1 MIIIKMCYFSLP
13 DNTADVVGT
22 IKELVNS
29 ELASDGSLTGEELN
43 TVVDKL
49 AEVMGVATVT
59 SELGSKI
66 IGIIGDLLGSN
77 TVLSAVDNR

>member
-1 MIIIKMCYFSLP
+1 MCYFSLP

-22 IKELVNS
+22 IEDLVNS

-43 TVVDKL
+43 TVVEKL

-59 SELGSKI
+59 PELGSKI
-66 IGIIGDLLGSN
+66 IGIISDLLGSK